1 MRNVVQSRNDSA
13 LLWPCQGSLR
23 SDFSQPVP
31 EGHSEFSVGGHVKW
45 GVELDRLGLSTSC
58 LCVALAVGV
67 PGNARQTTAAVSLP
81 AEIGVADEGLRRLFT
96 PSTFP
101 AGTFKVHRSA
111 QHIETLAAALTAL
124 DPSTAEGAW
133 LVERAGVF
141 DAFGSEGPYDKP
153 RLALLFG
160 GSSPSV
166 ARGTLVTVEGRLA
179 LTLIEP
185 YPDAALASLRQGTMV
200 IVTKLPRH

>member
-1 MRNVVQSRNDSA
+1 MRNAVQSRNVSA
-13 LLWPCQGSLR
+13 LLQPCQGSLR
-23 SDFSQPVP
+23 SDFSLPVP
-31 EGHSEFSVGGHVKW
+31 EGRQESIVGEHVEW
-45 GVELDRLGLSTSC
+45 GVELDQLRLPAAC
-58 LCVALAVGV
+58 LCLALAVGV

-101 AGTFKVHRSA
+101 AGTFRVHRSA
-111 QHIETLAAALTAL
+111 RHIDGLAAALKAL

-166 ARGTLVTVEGRLA
+166 ARGTLVAMEGRLA

-185 YPDAALASLRQGTMV
+185 YPDATLASLRQGTMV
-200 IVTKLPRH
+200 IVTKLPRQ

>member
-1 MRNVVQSRNDSA
+1 VAV
-13 LLWPCQGSLR
+13 
-23 SDFSQPVP
+23 
-31 EGHSEFSVGGHVKW
+31 
-45 GVELDRLGLSTSC
+45 DRLSSVAC
-58 LCVALAVGV
+58 LWVALAVGV
-67 PGNARQTTAAVSLP
+67 PGIAGQTSATVSLP
-81 AEIGVADEGLRRLFT
+81 TEIGTADEGLRRLFT

-101 AGTFKVHRSA
+101 PGTFRVHRSK
-111 QHIETLAAALTAL
+111 QHISALAAALKAL

-141 DAFGSEGPYDKP
+141 DAFGSEGPYDRP

-166 ARGTLVTVEGRLA
+166 ARGTLVTAEGRLA
-179 LTLIEP
+179 ITLIEP

-200 IVTKLPRH
+200 IVTKLPRR